1 MKYSNR
7 LMGRKTPFIPVTG
20 SDAGL
25 IEKWLMA
32 ASDVDLSDSAESIGV
47 WDREA
52 SNAATLDSDA
62 EYHKNNAEDPATD
75 TINFADAATLIR
87 DFNRGVTHNT
97 SLSDFA
103 HAALDG
109 YHPPGGGSG
118 DTYLDRH
125 TVTANETIAVG
136 QPVYVTGN
144 NTVNLADADSI
155 NTSHVL
161 GLAETAGTANGTM
174 NVLSSGTVN
183 QADWTSVI
191 GSATLTPGAVYYL
204 STTAGQLTTTPPSGS
219 GDAVVSCGIAVTNT
233 KLDIEINE
241 IAVL

>member
-1 MKYSNR
+1 MIQQNTTRHGMWVSDSLVGLQEKRLNTFSGLVMSDEASAAGSVFARSASSGLLMDDETDWHNNHGEDPTTDTLNIADSASSVWDYNR
-7 LMGRKTPFIPVTG
+7 GVSHSLSLDSFVH
-20 SDAGL
+20 
-25 IEKWLMA
+25 
-32 ASDVDLSDSAESIGV
+32 VDLS
-47 WDREA
+47 
-52 SNAATLDSDA
+52 
-62 EYHKNNAEDPATD
+62 
-75 TINFADAATLIR
+75 
-87 DFNRGVTHNT
+87 
-97 SLSDFA
+97 
-103 HAALDG
+103 G
-109 YHPPGGGSG
+109 YHPPGGGGSG

-125 TVTANETIAVG
+125 TVTANETIAIG

-204 STTAGQLTTTPPSGS
+204 STIAGQLTTTPPSGD
-219 GDAVVSCGIAVTNT
+219 GNTVVSCGIAITTT